1 MKLYYYCVFT
11 IMHYFTVNHTCFS
24 LQGTNV
30 IFIDSYYEDDINI
43 CIKIHNKKF
52 ITTGNVKM
60 KKTHLLKLFCEKGSL
75 IICYIF

>member
-1 MKLYYYCVFT
+1 MFLLLCIILQSIIRV
-11 IMHYFTVNHTCFS
+11 S

-75 IICYIF
+75 IICYSF

>member
-30 IFIDSYYEDDINI
+30 IFIDSYYEDDI
-43 CIKIHNKKF
+43 
-52 ITTGNVKM
+52 
-60 KKTHLLKLFCEKGSL
+60 
-75 IICYIF
+75 